1 MAGKE
6 KKPKTGLIIFIVLLI
21 AGAGFLYWQY
31 YLKPALAEISILREE
46 QHELRY
52 EIDAL
57 RTKLGRKP
65 EIEQKWD
72 SIREQ
77 EPYYFAKIPKLADLP
92 QVLGALEHLVL
103 SSPLEVETLTATAF
117 QQAEQSGFIPVS
129 LKVKG
134 PVEELLR
141 LQEKLEQ
148 FKHLTLTAKA
158 IIENLGDN
166 HQLSLDFVFIFL
178 PEGQV
183 GPVGSGGKS

>member
-1 MAGKE
+1 MAQKE
-6 KKPKTGLIIFIVLLI
+6 KKSNTSLIILIVLII
-21 AGAGFLYWQY
+21 AGAGFLYWFY
-31 YLKPALAEISILREE
+31 FLKPALAEINILREE
-46 QHELRY
+46 KSELSY

-65 EIEQKWD
+65 EIEQKWS
-72 SIREQ
+72 SISEK
-77 EPYYFAKIPKLADLP
+77 EPYYSAKIPELGDLP

-103 SSPLEVETLTATAF
+103 SSPLEVETLTATAY
-117 QQAEQSGFIPVS
+117 QQDEQSGFIPVS
-129 LKVKG
+129 LTVKG

-148 FKHLTLTAKA
+148 FKHLTLTTKA
-158 IIENLGDN
+158 IIENLGEN
-166 HQLSLDFVFIFL
+166 HRLSLDFVFIFL